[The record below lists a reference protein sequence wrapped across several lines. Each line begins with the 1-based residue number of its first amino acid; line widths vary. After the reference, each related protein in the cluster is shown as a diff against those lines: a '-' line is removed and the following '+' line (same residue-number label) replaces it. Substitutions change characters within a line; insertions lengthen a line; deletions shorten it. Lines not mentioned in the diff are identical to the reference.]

1 MPPKMNRT
9 HPPANSFRRPSPLGR
24 PGVLFTSTTSAPTNV
39 LAALLHADAVV
50 GEEFPASTTAL
61 PSMATSTAKLRS
73 LALTPIYSEPV
84 RTDR

>member
-50 GEEFPASTTAL
+50 GEEFPA
-61 PSMATSTAKLRS
+61 
-73 LALTPIYSEPV
+73 
-84 RTDR
+84 